1 MDNWG
6 CLPQDLA
13 LLGLL
18 VGIQGDVSIGHRF
31 LACVL
36 RSRAVQVE
44 DLCLRSSFRIPG
56 RRAAPKAPTVGGT
69 PTVPVSPPGCQPGQ
83 RFLAQEAPGGCRC
96 CARSLEGRMRAPED
110 FQAELSGVKG
120 RVFGT
125 PGTHF
130 AFFGNKIIA
139 F

>member
-1 MDNWG
+1 M
-6 CLPQDLA
+6 
-13 LLGLL
+13 
-18 VGIQGDVSIGHRF
+18 
-31 LACVL
+31 
-36 RSRAVQVE
+36 
-44 DLCLRSSFRIPG
+44 
-56 RRAAPKAPTVGGT
+56 
-69 PTVPVSPPGCQPGQ
+69 PVSPPGCQPGQ